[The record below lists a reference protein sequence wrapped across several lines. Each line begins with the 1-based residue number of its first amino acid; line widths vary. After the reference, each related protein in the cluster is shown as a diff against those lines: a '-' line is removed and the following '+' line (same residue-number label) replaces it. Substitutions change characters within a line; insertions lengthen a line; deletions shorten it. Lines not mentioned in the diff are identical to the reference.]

1 MGLNEPKAV
10 FNVHA
15 FTQST
20 KHIKHKVPLIYKNR
34 FFFYFRAENER
45 VKYSNQCWRHHRI
58 LGKMPKEKQMMCV
71 RMCARK

>member
-1 MGLNEPKAV
+1 MNRRR

-20 KHIKHKVPLIYKNR
+20 KHIKHKVPLIYKQPV
-34 FFFYFRAENER
+34 FFLFYFLAENER

-58 LGKMPKEKQMMCV
+58 LCKVPKEKQMMCV
-71 RMCARK
+71 RMRARK